1 MGDSTMN
8 GQWRSAP
15 AESKWLTLVGLDESG
30 WSGLGEPARRAIERA
45 ELLVGGA
52 RHLDH
57 MPSAD
62 GQERLCWPSPIAKGL
77 AQIAQWR
84 GRRVCVLASGD
95 PFNYGIGAT
104 LARYFSAAEMH
115 CLPGPSAFSL
125 AAARLGWSLASSYCC
140 SVLARDVEALRPA
153 LWHGRQLLVLS
164 ENGDSPAQVAELLCQ
179 AGFSRST
186 LHVFEALGG
195 PDERH
200 LSDSAQ
206 AWRDRRCAALNTIAV
221 SCVADLPEAG
231 LSRSAG
237 RDEADF
243 SHDGQISKRE
253 VRAVILAMLAP
264 RGGELLWDLGA
275 GSGAVSVEWLLSE
288 ASNRA
293 IAVERRAERVANIR
307 DNARRYG
314 LTQLQLV
321 QGCSAQALAELEVP
335 QAIFIGG
342 GLTTPGLLEGCWQA
356 LRGGGRIVASAVTLE
371 GEAALW
377 EASQRYGGQL
387 SRISVERSEALG
399 SFTGWRPLRPV
410 SLWLAQRPVSCEE
423 ER

>member
-1 MGDSTMN
+1 MN
-8 GQWRSAP
+8 GQGGSAP
-15 AESKWLTLVGLDESG
+15 AQPKWLTLVGMDEAG
-30 WSGLGEPARRAIERA
+30 WSGLGEPARRAIEEA
-45 ELLVGGA
+45 ELLVGGR
-52 RHLDH
+52 RHLGH
-57 MPSAD
+57 IPKAP
-62 GQERLCWPSPIAKGL
+62 GQQRLCWPSPIAEGL
-77 AQIAQWR
+77 SEIAQWR

-104 LARYFSAAEMH
+104 LAKRFPIAEMH

-125 AAARLGWSLASSYCC
+125 AAARLGWAVGSCHCC
-140 SVLARDVEALRPA
+140 SVLAREVEALRPA
-153 LWHGRQLLVLS
+153 LWHGRRLLVLS
-164 ENGDSPAQVAELLCQ
+164 EGGGSPACVAELLCR

-186 LHVFEALGG
+186 LHVFEDLGG
-195 PDERH
+195 GAERH
-200 LSDSAQ
+200 LSGSAKE
-206 AWRDRRCAALNTIAV
+206 WRDRRCGDLNTVAV
-221 SCVADLPEAG
+221 HCLADAPGAG
-231 LSRSAG
+231 LPRSAG

-243 SHDGQISKRE
+243 AHDGQISKRE

-307 DNARRYG
+307 DNGRRYG

-321 QGCSAQALAELEVP
+321 QGCSAQVLAELETP

-356 LRGGGRIVASAVTLE
+356 LQGGGRIVASAVTLE